1 MSGLV
6 IPHFG
11 LKRQYSNLRDE
22 LLDATDRALKDGKL
36 VGGHYTRSFEEWLK
50 HRTKTKYAITVHSG
64 TQALEILAR
73 WKKIKHSEIREEN
86 PKINIPNL
94 T

>member
-11 LKRQYSNLRDE
+11 LKRQYKNLRDE
-22 LLDATDRALKDGKL
+22 LLDATDCAMKDGQL

-50 HRTKTKYAITVHSG
+50 NKTKTKYAITVHSG
-64 TQALEILAR
+64 TQHLRLLHGGKKLNIHSTLLLVIL
-73 WKKIKHSEIREEN
+73 KYVFQI
-86 PKINIPNL
+86 
-94 T
+94 

>member
-6 IPHFG
+6 IAHFG
-11 LKRQYSNLRDE
+11 LKRQYANLRDE
-22 LLDATDRALKDGKL
+22 LLDATDRALKDGQL

-64 TQALEILAR
+64 TQAL
-73 WKKIKHSEIREEN
+73 
-86 PKINIPNL
+86 
-94 T
+94 